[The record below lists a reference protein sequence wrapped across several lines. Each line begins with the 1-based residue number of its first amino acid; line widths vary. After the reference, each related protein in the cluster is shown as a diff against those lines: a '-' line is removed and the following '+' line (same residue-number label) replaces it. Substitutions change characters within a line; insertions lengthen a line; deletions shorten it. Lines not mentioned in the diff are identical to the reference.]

1 VFLSPAIPLGTLIPG
16 SRPLV
21 RAWVEDRLHP
31 GEYSVSLTV
40 VRPGRHGKDV
50 PASPVAQLSLRN
62 DGGARSGAGAV
73 ALRHGAT
80 VERIADEAEVA
91 AG

>member
-1 VFLSPAIPLGTLIPG
+1 VFRSPAIPLGTLIPG
-16 SRPLV
+16 PPPVV

-50 PASPVAQLSLRN
+50 PASPVARLPLRIE
-62 DGGARSGAGAV
+62 GGASSGSGAV
-73 ALRHGAT
+73 SLRHGAT
-80 VERIADEAEVA
+80 VEPIADEAEVA